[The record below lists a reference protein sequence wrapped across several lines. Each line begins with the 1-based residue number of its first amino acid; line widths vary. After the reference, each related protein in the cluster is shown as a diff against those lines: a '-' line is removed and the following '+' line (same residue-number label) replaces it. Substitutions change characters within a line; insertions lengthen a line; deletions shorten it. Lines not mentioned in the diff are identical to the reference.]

1 MDNTRPLIPEK
12 KINLILIKNKILPFL
27 VPLNFP
33 LTNSDIGQTQIAY
46 SLKITKDK
54 IKWWKLFLKQ
64 ILIH

>member
-46 SLKITKDK
+46 SLKIIKDK

>member
-1 MDNTRPLIPEK
+1 MDNTRPLIPGK

-46 SLKITKDK
+46 SLKIIKDK
-54 IKWWKLFLKQ
+54 IKW
-64 ILIH
+64 